1 MGFVHMNDRPNLVYI
16 FADQWRAQAAGFAG
30 NSQVKTPVMD
40 RFAERS
46 FQFTNA
52 ISGYPVC

>member
-1 MGFVHMNDRPNLVYI
+1 MNDRPNLVYI